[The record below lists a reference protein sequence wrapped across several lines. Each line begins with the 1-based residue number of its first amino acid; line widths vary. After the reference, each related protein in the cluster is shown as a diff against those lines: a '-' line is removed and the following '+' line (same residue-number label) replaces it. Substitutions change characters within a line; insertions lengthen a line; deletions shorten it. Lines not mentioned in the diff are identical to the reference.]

1 MAGRFATFLLNKITQ
16 NPVKLKKRK
25 YVLINIIHFS
35 EPGLGAGARGFW
47 KKTSPKF
54 PWAVF
59 VSIFL
64 AGSGLSFGQTN
75 LSSYTPGTT
84 YWGRSNYTE
93 YIAGNLPL
101 IISAPHGGDTNPAE
115 LPTRTNTSTY
125 TVTTDPDLWTA
136 NLARAIRTA
145 AFNRYGRYPHVVI
158 CRVVRSDVDCNRDIE
173 EGAQNNTN
181 TQTLW
186 REFHAYLNIAR
197 QNVSNNYGRG
207 LYIDLHGHGHT
218 IQKNE
223 IGYNLSDSDMFK
235 SSLSSTDED
244 ESTIRAMSRRSRLT
258 FTELVR
264 GELGLG
270 GLLEKRG
277 YPSVPSHLSPNQGVL
292 NGVTNEY
299 FNGGYNVQT
308 YGTSLTNGGTID
320 AIQIECN
327 FTNVRAKSSTSTYDE
342 DVAIRALFASNLVAS
357 LDEYFK
363 YHLEMTLDTQ
373 ATPPASVNS
382 SFSDKTIQEDG
393 FTSTSSITL
402 ASANNIFWGE
412 SSDTNIVDNTTNC
425 FVFGGSGTSRSLVV
439 RPRTNAYGSNIIVMV
454 YQQAT
459 NGGVGADWY
468 YLNVTPVND
477 APVFNSIVST
487 NINPGFNLTLP
498 NPATDV
504 ENDTLTYSVL
514 SGLPAGA
521 TFNPG
526 TGTITWRPTIAQAG
540 QSYSIVTKVTDNG
553 TNLLASTNTNTIAV
567 AAVQTPSV
575 SVSWSNM
582 MVGSNRSSQVRLSVQ
597 GQTGP
602 DYILMAST
610 NFTNWT
616 AISTNTPGTFPFVW
630 TDTNANQYPK
640 RFYQVRLGP

>member
-1 MAGRFATFLLNKITQ
+1 M
-16 NPVKLKKRK
+16 
-25 YVLINIIHFS
+25 LINTIRTFHTS
-35 EPGLGAGARGFW
+35 QSDGARGFW
-47 KKTSPKF
+47 KRTLAKSLKRF
-54 PWAVF
+54 F
-59 VSIFL
+59 VSAFL
-64 AGSGLSFGQTN
+64 LGSGLSLGQTN

-115 LPTRTNTSTY
+115 LPNRTNTSTY

-145 AFNRYGRYPHVVI
+145 AFNRYGRYPHVII
-158 CRVVRSDVDCNRDIE
+158 CRVDRAKVDCNRDID

-186 REFHAYLNIAR
+186 REFHAYLGKAR
-197 QNVSNNYGRG
+197 EQVSNNYGRG

-218 IQKNE
+218 IQRCE
-223 IGYNLSDSDMFK
+223 LGYNLSDSTLFK
-235 SSLSSTDED
+235 SSLTSSDD
-244 ESTIRAMSRRSRLT
+244 DNSTVLALSVRSRQNFNDLI
-258 FTELVR
+258 R
-264 GELGLG
+264 GSLSLGW
-270 GLLEKRG
+270 LLEKRG
-277 YPSVPSHLSPNQGVL
+277 YPCVPSLANPNPG
-292 NGVTNEY
+292 TNSTGATNTY
-299 FNGGYNVQT
+299 FNGGYNVET
-308 YGTSLTNGGTID
+308 YGTGSTNGGTID

-327 FTNVRAKSSTSTYDE
+327 YTNVRAKSSTSTYDE
-342 DVAIRALFASNLVAS
+342 DVAVRALFASNLIAS

-363 YHLEMTLDTQ
+363 YHLEMTLDTESV
-373 ATPPASVNS
+373 PPPSVNS

-425 FVFGGSGTSRSLVV
+425 FVFGGSNTSRNLVV
-439 RPRTNAYGSNIIVMV
+439 RPRTNAYGSNVIIMV
-454 YQQAT
+454 HQKTT
-459 NGGVGADWY
+459 NGGVGSDWY
-468 YLNVTPVND
+468 YLTVNPVND
-477 APVFNSIVST
+477 APVFSSALNT
-487 NINPGFNLTLP
+487 NINPGFNLTLA

-504 ENDTLTYSVL
+504 ENDVLTYSVL

-521 TFNPG
+521 NFNAAN
-526 TGTITWRPTIAQAG
+526 GTITWRPTITQAG
-540 QSYSIVTKVTDNG
+540 QSYPIVMRVTDNG
-553 TNLLASTNTNTIAV
+553 TNFLTTTNTNTVNV
-567 AAVQTPSV
+567 APAQTPIV
-575 SVSWSNM
+575 SLNWSN
-582 MVGSNRSSQVRLSVQ
+582 VALGSNATPQLRLSVQ

-610 NFTNWT
+610 NCTNWT

-630 TDTNANQYPK
+630 TDTNANQFSK
-640 RFYQVRLGP
+640 RFYQIRLGP